1 VRRGGCLISLVRL
14 VVGVAAIAVVA
25 WCGFVAVAQLQD
37 RRAVADRND
46 VVAQAWAQDPAA
58 VTKAATGAVVTPS
71 SLSDQLFRQAGAASS
86 RSYSVSG
93 ATLTLHSESGFCVG
107 HSPPQLTVD
116 VVETPVAV
124 QVLVYEKRSW
134 LPDVA
139 TWSDVLHTGGAGC
152 SGVGTSATLTAT
164 LTQDLGTR
172 FVIDSVTGSSVERR

>member
-1 VRRGGCLISLVRL
+1 MRRGGCLISLVRL

-46 VVAQAWAQDPAA
+46 VVPELITRLKEA
-58 VTKAATGAVVTPS
+58 GAVVIPS
-71 SLSDQLFRQAGAASS
+71 SLADHLFRQAGAAPT

>member
-1 VRRGGCLISLVRL
+1 
-14 VVGVAAIAVVA
+14 
-25 WCGFVAVAQLQD
+25 
-37 RRAVADRND
+37 
-46 VVAQAWAQDPAA
+46 
-58 VTKAATGAVVTPS
+58 
-71 SLSDQLFRQAGAASS
+71 
-86 RSYSVSG
+86 
-93 ATLTLHSESGFCVG
+93 VG